1 MQSMATGL
9 KYNKVKSVLQ
19 YNIVHKFCSIKY
31 SNVYV
36 VQCSLCS
43 KVQSSEECLSEQCSP
58 EYSVSHSFHSRQLVD
73 QCC

>member
-36 VQCSLCS
+36 VQCSQVKS
-43 KVQSSEECLSEQCSP
+43 AFQNSVVQNT
-58 EYSVSHSFHSRQLVD
+58 VLVTLFTAGS
-73 QCC
+73 